1 MQPFDPD
8 AFVQSCIDAL
18 CECNPADAVRE
29 LVQRAVSEPRSLEL
43 ACPVPVDLSDD
54 GVIYVSDEIRVRHA
68 IFPRRFQTG
77 IHDHS
82 VEAVIGVWS
91 GYEDNHL
98 FEETLGGLR
107 SLGPRRVGTGDVLVL
122 GADAIHDVH
131 TPPTTWSA
139 APHVNL
145 GNISTA
151 SRKAW
156 QSADSPAS
164 VFDGE
169 QQERRWNEVALATGL
184 TVEPTGSAK
193 HP

>member
-18 CECNPADAVRE
+18 GECNPADAVRE

-82 VEAVIGVWS
+82 VEAVIGAFAPVRLAFAWAQS
-91 GYEDNHL
+91 DAVPVI
-98 FEETLGGLR
+98 LGQ
-107 SLGPRRVGTGDVLVL
+107 TNFFHEFDVLFMRSRGVFE
-122 GADAIHDVH
+122 GNGRAEQDR
-131 TPPTTWSA
+131 
-139 APHVNL
+139 AP
-145 GNISTA
+145 
-151 SRKAW
+151 R
-156 QSADSPAS
+156 
-164 VFDGE
+164 
-169 QQERRWNEVALATGL
+169 
-184 TVEPTGSAK
+184 
-193 HP
+193 

>member
-1 MQPFDPD
+1 VQPFDPD
-8 AFVQSCIDAL
+8 AFVQSCINAL
-18 CECNPADAVRE
+18 GEWSPADAIRE

-54 GVIYVSDEIRVRHA
+54 GVVYVSDEVLVCHA

-77 IHDHS
+77 IHNHT

-91 GYEDNHL
+91 GYEDNLL
-98 FEETLGGLR
+98 FEETDGGLR
-107 SLGPRRVGTGDVLVL
+107 ALGARRVGTGDVLVL

-139 APHVNL
+139 ALHVYL
-145 GNISTA
+145 GNISTVP
-151 SRKAW
+151 RKAW
-156 QSADSPAS
+156 QSADSPPS
-164 VFDGE
+164 VLDGE
-169 QQERRWNEVALATGL
+169 QQDRHWTEVAVATGL
-184 TVEPTGSAK
+184 AVNPTGSAT